1 VTEHDRPFLERDAD
15 PNPLRQFARWYEEAG
30 AAVRVPQ
37 AMALATAA
45 LDGAPSL
52 RMVLLSRFDEHGFV
66 FHTSYL
72 SRKGAELAANDR
84 VSLLFHWDPL
94 GRQVRIEG
102 ACDPVSRAE
111 SEAYFASRPR
121 GNQIAA
127 HASRQSA
134 PIGSRDELESRWA
147 ELERR
152 FAGEDVPLPAG
163 WGGYRVLA
171 QSYEFWQHRD
181 DRLHDR
187 LRYTRTAEGWRR
199 ERLQP

>member
-15 PNPLRQFARWYEEAG
+15 PEPLRQFARWYEEAG

-45 LDGAPSL
+45 LDGAPSV

-84 VSLLFHWDPL
+84 VALLFHWDPL

-102 ACDPVSRAE
+102 VCDPVSRTE

-121 GNQIAA
+121 GNRIAA

-134 PIGSRDELESRWA
+134 PIGSRDELEARWA
-147 ELERR
+147 ELEGR

-163 WGGYRVLA
+163 WGGYRVVA
-171 QSYEFWQHRD
+171 QAYEFWQHRD

-187 LRYTRTAEGWRR
+187 LRYTRTADGWRR